1 MNAPYLNPMPWR
13 RFMDFISPSAERFAI
28 IEELLKEAALEY
40 KVLDVAGNRHIITT
54 PNTSGHKYLN
64 SPPPT
69 ILVAHYDRV
78 EGSPGANDN
87 SVGVFL
93 LIETA
98 IKFKKRKE
106 MNWVVIFTDK
116 EELKPGESLLAQ
128 GSYALAACLKTL
140 KMENSKIFCFD
151 ACGNGDTL
159 IISTTIEYLLKKDG
173 ASEKQLES
181 VIELRNYAL
190 EVARNLGIT
199 KIFLA
204 PTLFSDDVGFFR
216 GGLAAQTITMLPSA
230 ESSKLLT
237 ELRRNQEFTEVLINA
252 ELRDLSISSLA
263 IPNTWRSLNTPKD
276 SHLRLTPRN
285 FRTVVRFAE
294 ALCRG

>member
-1 MNAPYLNPMPWR
+1 MNAPFLNPMPWR
-13 RFMDFISPSAERFAI
+13 RFMEFISPKAERYNI
-28 IEELLKEAALEY
+28 IKELLEEADLEY
-40 KVLDVAGNRHIITT
+40 NVLDLAGSRHLVVI
-54 PNTSGHKYLN
+54 PRQSGNKFLNT
-64 SPPPT
+64 PPPT

-98 IKFKKRKE
+98 VKFKKLKE
-106 MNWVVIFTDK
+106 MNWVIIFTDK
-116 EELKPGESLLAQ
+116 EELKPGESLLSQ
-128 GSYALAACLKTL
+128 GSYALAASLKSL

-159 IISTTIEYLLKKDG
+159 IVSTTIEYLLKKEG
-173 ASEKQLES
+173 GREKQLES
-181 VIELRNYAL
+181 VMVLRNYAL

-204 PTLFSDDVGFFR
+204 PTLFSDDAGFFR

-230 ESSKLLT
+230 ESSKLLS
-237 ELRRNQEFTEVLINA
+237 ELRRNQKFTDVLINA
-252 ELRDLSISSLA
+252 ELRHLNGSSLA
-263 IPNTWRSLNTPKD
+263 IPNTWRCLNTPKD

-294 ALCRG
+294 ALCRS

>member
-13 RFMDFISPSAERFAI
+13 RFMEFISAEAQRFI
-28 IEELLKEAALEY
+28 IIKELLEEASLKYIVLEI
-40 KVLDVAGNRHIITT
+40 DGSRHIIVT
-54 PNTSGHKYLN
+54 PHQSEQKYFN

-69 ILVAHYDRV
+69 ILVAHYDRA

-98 IKFKKRKE
+98 VKFKRLKYID
-106 MNWVVIFTDK
+106 WVVIFTDK
-116 EELKPGESLLAQ
+116 EELKTGESLLSQ
-128 GSYALAACLKTL
+128 GSYALAASLKTL
-140 KMENSKIFCFD
+140 NMENSKIYCFD

-159 IISTTIEYLLKKDG
+159 IVSTTIEYLLRKEG
-173 ASEKQLES
+173 NREKQLES
-181 VIELRNYAL
+181 IIELRNYAL
-190 EVARNLGIT
+190 DTARNLGIK
-199 KIFLA
+199 KILLA
-204 PTLFSDDVGFFR
+204 PTPFSDDVGFFR
-216 GGLAAQTITMLPSA
+216 GGLPAQTITILPSV

-237 ELRRNQEFTEVLINA
+237 ELRRNQEFTEFLINA
-252 ELRDLSISSLA
+252 EFRQSNLDSTA
-263 IPNTWRSLNTPKD
+263 IPNTWRNLNTAKD
-276 SHLRLTPRN
+276 SHLRLTPKN